1 MADLTPEAMA
11 AKLMATPF
19 ERASPAVAALSDPI
33 ADTPMVVTLDELKPY
48 DLNPRVTR
56 NPLYDDI
63 KASIRM
69 RGLDAP
75 PSVTRRPGESHFII
89 RSGGNTRLSVLR
101 ELWAET
107 KEERFFRIPCLF
119 RPWSAR
125 GEIVALTGHLAE
137 NELQGGLTF
146 IERALG
152 VEKAREL
159 YEQESG
165 GSLTQSELAQ
175 RLTEDGYPITQ
186 PHVSRMQ
193 DAVRY
198 LLPAIPS
205 ILYAGLGK
213 PQIERLASLRKGAE
227 RAWERH
233 AREKPPTVDFP
244 SLWREVLASFE
255 GAPGDF
261 TAERAQDELIGQL
274 AELLGVD
281 YDALA
286 LEIVDAEAGQR
297 ARSRELV
304 LTMASESAARAAP
317 APPGEPTPARS
328 APTAPTR
335 PAIPERVP
343 STVPATPAA
352 RMAARG
358 SAPAPEVERRRPDVE
373 AERNARIEA
382 HIVSPVE
389 TTERLRAI
397 ERTIAEAT
405 GESAPDFK
413 SNVLNAIPVQAGGLY
428 PISDVWYIEPGL
440 DDPERLRMHIAQFAR
455 EIAHEAGLAACIDST
470 EDGVGFHCTR
480 PRGAKDPS
488 PGVFGRAVLSLLS
501 TLSAGYL
508 PTPLAGCTAPAGCT
522 PPAGRSPRPTIDG
535 VRLIDDLAPLLLG
548 PASTRQSGQ
557 TPMPGARPT
566 PAAGPV
572 RLSDVGLVKL
582 FRLIR
587 LARRL
592 LEWESCDGQRPD
604 DR

>member
-11 AKLMATPF
+11 AKLIAAPF
-19 ERASPAVAALSDPI
+19 ERSGPAATALTDPI

-56 NPLYDDI
+56 NPRYQDI
-63 KASIRM
+63 KASIRT

-75 PSVTRRPGESHFII
+75 PAITRRPGESHYII
-89 RSGGNTRLSVLR
+89 RSGGNTRLAILR

-107 KEERFFRIPCLF
+107 KDERFFRIACLF
-119 RPWSAR
+119 RPWSTR

-137 NELQGGLTF
+137 NELHGELTF

-165 GSLTQSELAQ
+165 ESLTQSELAQ
-175 RLTEDGYPITQ
+175 RLTADGYPITQ
-186 PHVSRMQ
+186 PHISRMQ
-193 DAVRY
+193 DAVRH

-213 PQIERLASLRKGAE
+213 PQIERLATLRKGAE

-233 AREKPPTVDFP
+233 ARETPAKVDFS
-244 SLWREVLASFE
+244 SLWQEVLASFE
-255 GAPGDF
+255 VAPGEF
-261 TAERAQDELIGQL
+261 TAERAQDELVGQM
-274 AELLGVD
+274 AEFLHLN

-304 LTMASESAARAAP
+304 LSIVSESTAREEPVARGEASPGSARTVP
-317 APPGEPTPARS
+317 ALTAHPQGARS
-328 APTAPTR
+328 GA
-335 PAIPERVP
+335 
-343 STVPATPAA
+343 PATPAGRIA
-352 RMAARG
+352 SRD
-358 SAPAPEVERRRPDVE
+358 SAQPPDGQRRRPDAE
-373 AERNARIEA
+373 AERSAKIEA
-382 HIVSPVE
+382 HVVSPVE

-405 GESAPDFK
+405 GESPPDFE
-413 SNVLNAIPVQAGGLY
+413 SNVLHAIPVQAGGLY

-440 DDPERLRMHIAQFAR
+440 DDPERLRIHIAQFAR

-470 EDGVGFHCTR
+470 EDGVGFVCTR
-480 PRGAKDPS
+480 SRAGKDAS
-488 PGVFGRAVLSLLS
+488 PGIFGRAVLSLLG
-501 TLSAGYL
+501 TLSAGYAH
-508 PTPLAGCTAPAGCT
+508 TP
-522 PPAGRSPRPTIDG
+522 RSSIEG
-535 VRLIDDLAPLLLG
+535 VRLVDDLAPLLLG
-548 PASTRQSGQ
+548 PAPTRQSGQ
-557 TPMPGARPT
+557 TARRAPGPA
-566 PAAGPV
+566 PAASPV

-592 LEWESCDGQRPD
+592 LEWEARDSKRQDEH
-604 DR
+604 

>member
-1 MADLTPEAMA
+1 MM
-11 AKLMATPF
+11 
-19 ERASPAVAALSDPI
+19 
-33 ADTPMVVTLDELKPY
+33 VTLDDLRPY

-56 NPLYDDI
+56 NPLYEDI
-63 KASIRM
+63 KASIRT
-69 RGLDAP
+69 RGIDAP
-75 PSVTRRPGESHFII
+75 PSITRRSGESHYII
-89 RSGGNTRLSVLR
+89 RSGGNTRLSILR

-137 NELQGGLTF
+137 NELHGRLTF

-165 GSLTQSELAQ
+165 VSLTQSELAE
-175 RLTEDGYPITQ
+175 RLTGDGYPITQ

-213 PQIERLASLRKGAE
+213 PQIERLATLRKGAE

-233 AREKPPTVDFP
+233 AREAPPKVDFP
-244 SLWREVLASFE
+244 SLWQEVLASFE
-255 GAPGDF
+255 AAPGGF
-261 TAERAQDELIGQL
+261 TAERAQDELVGQM
-274 AELLGVD
+274 AEFLHLD

-286 LEIVDAEAGQR
+286 LEIVDAESAQR

-304 LTMASESAARAAP
+304 LSMASESTAREAP
-317 APPGEPTPARS
+317 VARGEPSPPRS
-328 APTAPTR
+328 AGMAPTH
-335 PAIPERVP
+335 PTHPQRVR
-343 STVPATPAA
+343 SGVPAMPGAP
-352 RMAARG
+352 MAARD
-358 SAPAPEVERRRPDVE
+358 SAQPSEDQRRRPDTE
-373 AERNARIEA
+373 ADRNARIEA
-382 HIVSPVE
+382 HILSPIE

-405 GESAPDFK
+405 GERPPDFK
-413 SNVLNAIPVQAGGLY
+413 SNVLSAIPVQAGGLY

-440 DDPERLRMHIAQFAR
+440 DDPEPLRIHIAQLAR
-455 EIAHEAGLAACIDST
+455 EIAHEAGLAACIDSI
-470 EDGVGFHCTR
+470 EEGVGFLCTR
-480 PRGAKDPS
+480 PRVPKDSS
-488 PGVFGRAVLSLLS
+488 PGIFGRAVLSLLGA
-501 TLSAGYL
+501 LSAGYL
-508 PTPLAGCTAPAGCT
+508 PT
-522 PPAGRSPRPTIDG
+522 PRPTIDG

-548 PASTRQSGQ
+548 ASPTR
-557 TPMPGARPT
+557 GAD
-566 PAAGPV
+566 GNV

-592 LEWESCDGQRPD
+592 LERESPGAERKDER
-604 DR
+604 

>member
-1 MADLTPEAMA
+1 MADLTPETVA
-11 AKLMATPF
+11 AKLMATAF
-19 ERASPAVAALSDPI
+19 QRASPAVGAISDPI

-56 NPLYDDI
+56 NPLYEDI
-63 KASIRM
+63 KASIRT

-75 PSVTRRPGESHFII
+75 PAITRRPGETHYII
-89 RSGGNTRLSVLR
+89 RSGGNTRLSILR

-119 RPWSAR
+119 RPWTAR

-137 NELQGGLTF
+137 NELHGGLTF

-159 YEQESG
+159 YERESG
-165 GSLTQSELAQ
+165 ESLTQSQLAQ
-175 RLTEDGYPITQ
+175 RLTADGYPITQ
-186 PHVSRMQ
+186 PHISRMQ

-233 AREKPPTVDFP
+233 AREKAPRVDFP
-244 SLWREVLASFE
+244 SLWQEVLASFE
-255 GAPGDF
+255 AAPSDF
-261 TAERAQDELIGQL
+261 TAERAQDELVGQM
-274 AELLGVD
+274 AEFLGLD
-281 YDALA
+281 YDTLG

-304 LTMASESAARAAP
+304 LSTASESSAREISAASDNLSR
-317 APPGEPTPARS
+317 TQPARS
-328 APTAPTR
+328 TPTSPASEQRVRSGAPDTSTGRTVGRDSP
-335 PAIPERVP
+335 PPPEG
-343 STVPATPAA
+343 T
-352 RMAARG
+352 
-358 SAPAPEVERRRPDVE
+358 RRRSDAE

-405 GESAPDFK
+405 GESPPDFE
-413 SNVLNAIPVQAGGLY
+413 SNVLRAIPVQTGSLY
-428 PISDVWYIEPGL
+428 PISDVWYIEPDL
-440 DDPERLRMHIAQFAR
+440 DDPERLRIHIAQFAR
-455 EIAHEAGLAACIDST
+455 EIAHEAGLACCIDPVK
-470 EDGVGFHCTR
+470 EGVGFLCTR
-480 PRGAKDPS
+480 PQAGKDPS
-488 PGVFGRAVLSLLS
+488 PGIFGRAVLSLLGV
-501 TLSAGYL
+501 LSAGYL
-508 PTPLAGCTAPAGCT
+508 PTPPAGC
-522 PPAGRSPRPTIDG
+522 GPRPTIDA
-535 VRLIDDLAPLLLG
+535 VRLVDDLALLLLG
-548 PASTRQSGQ
+548 PAPARQSGQ
-557 TPMPGARPT
+557 TSA
-566 PAAGPV
+566 PAAGPLQGAAPVRGARPV

-592 LEWESCDGQRPD
+592 LEWQSRSAERD
-604 DR
+604 DEH

>member
-33 ADTPMVVTLDELKPY
+33 ADTPMVVTLDDLNPY

-56 NPLYDDI
+56 NPLYEDI
-63 KASIRM
+63 KASIRT
-69 RGLDAP
+69 RGIDAP
-75 PSVTRRPGESHFII
+75 PSITRRPGESHYII
-89 RSGGNTRLSVLR
+89 RSGGNTRLSILR

-107 KEERFFRIPCLF
+107 KDERFFRIPCLF

-137 NELQGGLTF
+137 NELHGRLTF

-165 GSLTQSELAQ
+165 ESLTQSELAE
-175 RLTEDGYPITQ
+175 RLTGDGYPITQ

-213 PQIERLASLRKGAE
+213 PQIERLATLRKGAE

-244 SLWREVLASFE
+244 SLWQEVLASFE
-255 GAPGDF
+255 AAPRDF
-261 TAERAQDELIGQL
+261 TAERAQDELVGQM
-274 AELLGVD
+274 AEFLHLD

-286 LEIVDAEAGQR
+286 LEIVDAESAQR

-304 LTMASESAARAAP
+304 LSTASQSSAREEPVARAEPSSARAAP
-317 APPGEPTPARS
+317 TPTTHPQGARS
-328 APTAPTR
+328 G
-335 PAIPERVP
+335 
-343 STVPATPAA
+343 VPAMPGAP
-352 RMAARG
+352 MAARD
-358 SAPAPEVERRRPDVE
+358 SAPPTEGKRRSPDPE

-382 HIVSPVE
+382 HIVSPIE

-405 GESAPDFK
+405 GESPPDFK
-413 SNVLNAIPVQAGGLY
+413 SNVLAAIPVQAGGLY

-440 DDPERLRMHIAQFAR
+440 DDPERLRIHIAQFAR
-455 EIAHEAGLAACIDST
+455 EIAHEVGLAACIDSI
-470 EDGVGFHCTR
+470 EDGIGFLCTR
-480 PRGAKDPS
+480 PRATKDPS
-488 PGVFGRAVLSLLS
+488 PGIFGRAVLSLLGA
-501 TLSAGYL
+501 LSAGYL
-508 PTPLAGCTAPAGCT
+508 PT
-522 PPAGRSPRPTIDG
+522 PRPTIDG

-548 PASTRQSGQ
+548 PSPTRQSSQ
-557 TPMPGARPT
+557 TSM

-572 RLSDVGLVKL
+572 RLSDVGIVKL

-592 LEWESCDGQRPD
+592 LERESPGAEREDER
-604 DR
+604 

>member
-1 MADLTPEAMA
+1 MANLTPEAMA

-19 ERASPAVAALSDPI
+19 DRASPAVATLSDPI

-63 KASIRM
+63 KASIRT

-137 NELQGGLTF
+137 NELHGGLTF

-159 YEQESG
+159 YEQEAG
-165 GSLTQSELAQ
+165 ESLTQIGLAE
-175 RLTEDGYPITQ
+175 RLTADGYPITQ
-186 PHVSRMQ
+186 PHISRMQ

-213 PQIERLASLRKGAE
+213 PQIERLATLRRGTE

-233 AREKPPTVDFP
+233 ARGKSPTIEFP
-244 SLWREVLASFE
+244 SLWQEVLASFE
-255 GAPGDF
+255 AAAGEFSAD
-261 TAERAQDELIGQL
+261 RAQDEIIGQM
-274 AELLGVD
+274 AELLGVG

-286 LEIVDAEAGQR
+286 LDIVNAEAGQR

-304 LTMASESAARAAP
+304 LSMASESTTQDGAVPPDAPNRARSAAP
-317 APPGEPTPARS
+317 APRPVVPESARS
-328 APTAPTR
+328 IA
-335 PAIPERVP
+335 PAIPVGR
-343 STVPATPAA
+343 TAA
-352 RMAARG
+352 RDPAR
-358 SAPAPEVERRRPDVE
+358 APEFERRRPDIE
-373 AERNARIEA
+373 AQRNARIEA

-397 ERTIAEAT
+397 ERTIAAAT
-405 GESAPDFK
+405 DEDPPDFER
-413 SNVLNAIPVQAGGLY
+413 NVLRAIPVQAGGLH
-428 PISDVWYIEPGL
+428 PISDVWYIEPGV
-440 DDPERLRMHIAQFAR
+440 DDPERLRTHIAQLAR
-455 EIAHEAGLAACIDST
+455 EIAHEAGLAGCIDST
-470 EDGVGFHCTR
+470 EEGVGYRCTR
-480 PRGAKDPS
+480 PPASKDPS
-488 PGVFGRAVLSLLS
+488 PGFFGRAVLSLLS

-508 PTPLAGCTAPAGCT
+508 P
-522 PPAGRSPRPTIDG
+522 SPRPMIDG
-535 VRLIDDLAPLLLG
+535 VRLVDDLAPLLLG
-548 PASTRQSGQ
+548 PAPIRQSGQ
-557 TPMPGARPT
+557 TPL
-566 PAAGPV
+566 PAAGLAPRAGPVPAASPLQGASRV

-582 FRLIR
+582 FRLVR

-592 LEWESCDGQRPD
+592 LEWESRDGDPLDER
-604 DR
+604 

>member
-1 MADLTPEAMA
+1 MA

-19 ERASPAVAALSDPI
+19 ERTSPAVAALSDPI
-33 ADTPMVVTLDELKPY
+33 ADTPMVVTLDDLRPY

-63 KASIRM
+63 KSSIRT

-75 PSVTRRPGESHFII
+75 PSITRRPGEAHHII
-89 RSGGNTRLSVLR
+89 RSGGNTRLAILR
-101 ELWAET
+101 ELWTET
-107 KEERFFRIPCLF
+107 KDERFFRIPCLF

-137 NELQGGLTF
+137 NELHGRLTF

-159 YEQESG
+159 YEEESG
-165 GSLTQSELAQ
+165 GSLTQSELAE
-175 RLTEDGYPITQ
+175 RLTADGYPITQ
-186 PHVSRMQ
+186 PHISRMQ

-213 PQIERLASLRKGAE
+213 PQIERLASLRKGAV

-233 AREKPPTVDFP
+233 ASEKPPNIDFP
-244 SLWREVLASFE
+244 SLWQEVLASFE

-261 TAERAQDELIGQL
+261 SAERAQDELVGQM
-274 AELLGVD
+274 AEFLHLD
-281 YDALA
+281 YDTLA
-286 LEIVDAEAGQR
+286 LEIVDAEAAQQ

-304 LTMASESAARAAP
+304 LSTVSEPKAQEAPVAR
-317 APPGEPTPARS
+317 GEPSPPHSAR
-328 APTAPTR
+328 TAPTPSAHLQGMR
-335 PAIPERVP
+335 SGAPAIPAV
-343 STVPATPAA
+343 
-352 RMAARG
+352 RMAARD
-358 SAPAPEVERRRPDVE
+358 PAQPPQLERRRPDTE
-373 AERNARIEA
+373 AERNAKVEA
-382 HIVSPVE
+382 HIVSPVD

-405 GESAPDFK
+405 GERQPDFK
-413 SNVLNAIPVQAGGLY
+413 SNVLCAIPVQAGGLY

-440 DDPERLRMHIAQFAR
+440 DDPEPLRIHIAQLAR
-455 EIAHEAGLAACIDST
+455 EIAHEAGLGACIDSVD
-470 EDGVGFHCTR
+470 EGVGFLCTR
-480 PRGAKDPS
+480 PRASKDP
-488 PGVFGRAVLSLLS
+488 PLGIFGRAVLSLLGA
-501 TLSAGYL
+501 LSAGYL
-508 PTPLAGCTAPAGCT
+508 ST
-522 PPAGRSPRPTIDG
+522 RHPTIDA

-548 PASTRQSGQ
+548 AAPTR
-557 TPMPGARPT
+557 GAD
-566 PAAGPV
+566 GSV

-592 LEWESCDGQRPD
+592 LEWESRDAERPD
-604 DR
+604 ER

>member
-11 AKLMATPF
+11 AKLMATRF
-19 ERASPAVAALSDPI
+19 ERASPALAALSDPI
-33 ADTPMVVTLDELKPY
+33 ADTPMVVTLDELRPY
-48 DLNPRVTR
+48 DFNPRVTR
-56 NPLYDDI
+56 NPLYEDI
-63 KASIRM
+63 KASIHT

-75 PSVTRRPGESHFII
+75 PSITRRPGESHYII
-89 RSGGNTRLSVLR
+89 RSGGNTRLGVLR

-137 NELQGGLTF
+137 NELHGELTF

-165 GSLTQSELAQ
+165 ESLTQSELAQ
-175 RLTEDGYPITQ
+175 RLTADGYPITQ
-186 PHVSRMQ
+186 PHISRMQ

-227 RAWERH
+227 RAWERCI
-233 AREKPPTVDFP
+233 REKPPTIDFP
-244 SLWREVLASFE
+244 TLWQEVLASFE
-255 GAPGDF
+255 AAPGEF
-261 TAERAQDELIGQL
+261 SAERARDELIGQM
-274 AELLGVD
+274 AELLSVE
-281 YDALA
+281 YDSLA

-304 LTMASESAARAAP
+304 LSIVSQSTARETSAASENLSRAHPGRSASTPPANPQVTRSGTSAMAGGRIGGRESAAL
-317 APPGEPTPARS
+317 
-328 APTAPTR
+328 
-335 PAIPERVP
+335 PEI
-343 STVPATPAA
+343 
-352 RMAARG
+352 
-358 SAPAPEVERRRPDVE
+358 ERRRPDAE

-405 GESAPDFK
+405 GENPPDFK
-413 SNVLNAIPVQAGGLY
+413 SNALRAIPVQAGGLY

-440 DDPERLRMHIAQFAR
+440 DDPKRLRIHIAQFAR
-455 EIAHEAGLAACIDST
+455 EIAHEAGLAACIESV
-470 EDGVGFHCTR
+470 EEGVGFLCTR

-488 PGVFGRAVLSLLS
+488 PGIFGRAVLSLLGA
-501 TLSAGYL
+501 LSAGYL
-508 PTPLAGCTAPAGCT
+508 PT
-522 PPAGRSPRPTIDG
+522 PRPTIDG
-535 VRLIDDLAPLLLG
+535 VRLVDDLAPLLLG
-548 PASTRQSGQ
+548 PALTWQSGQ
-557 TPMPGARPT
+557 TSMPAAGPGARPM
-566 PAAGPV
+566 

-587 LARRL
+587 LARHL
-592 LEWESCDGQRPD
+592 LEWESRGGERSDER
-604 DR
+604 